1 MGQTEINSAL
11 INVSKA
17 SLNNFNIQEKIGRG
31 GFSKVYKAEFIKT
44 GHNVAIKQMNKLK
57 LIQKQMTMNILKEKQ
72 ILSTIY
78 HPFIVNM
85 YATFQ
90 DVDNV
95 YIVMDYCSCG
105 DFRSQL
111 QYMKDIT
118 EEQIKFFAGCII
130 LGLEYIHS
138 KGIIHRDLKPEN
150 IICDD
155 KGFLRISDFGIAK
168 SINETD
174 EKSLGKYEICGTP
187 GFISPEI
194 IQGKTIGYESDYFS
208 FGVMLYEIVMGKK
221 PYTFSSKND
230 ITYEK
235 VILTQQETGNNYSKE
250 LCDFISKLIEIDPKK
265 RLGRNGVIE
274 IKSHPFFDDFNWKQL
289 FYKTIKIPYT
299 PQYRLRK
306 RNSTPKQVKLQK
318 KSTCSKDSKETNDS
332 DESIH
337 NSFPEFN
344 DFDFLRT
351 PKINCY
357 TAFYNSNLIQY
368 NSNYHNSKSNI
379 KLTKNSQKHIS
390 LISPKKNIYKL
401 MLNKHSLSKNIQPY
415 NKKNQSHNNSF
426 NKLIRACSVSKIN
439 NCNLP
444 TISQGKHSFTKKPS
458 QNKLIDIP
466 RSECKP
472 KTTLSNK
479 RNINIVKTERFN
491 SVIKNFKQ
499 TNNND
504 AQIALFRK
512 LNYKKKSY
520 IYKGEVKLNLS
531 SFIIDEC

>member
-11 INVSKA
+11 LNVSKA

-111 QYMKDIT
+111 QYMKEIT
-118 EEQIKFFAGCII
+118 EEQIKFFVGCII

-150 IICDD
+150 IICDN

-168 SINETD
+168 SINEID
-174 EKSLGKYEICGTP
+174 DKSSGKYEICGTP

-221 PYTFSSKND
+221 PYTFSSKSFK
-230 ITYEK
+230 IT
-235 VILTQQETGNNYSKE
+235 S
-250 LCDFISKLIEIDPKK
+250 
-265 RLGRNGVIE
+265 
-274 IKSHPFFDDFNWKQL
+274 
-289 FYKTIKIPYT
+289 
-299 PQYRLRK
+299 LR
-306 RNSTPKQVKLQK
+306 
-318 KSTCSKDSKETNDS
+318 
-332 DESIH
+332 
-337 NSFPEFN
+337 SF
-344 DFDFLRT
+344 
-351 PKINCY
+351 
-357 TAFYNSNLIQY
+357 SN
-368 NSNYHNSKSNI
+368 
-379 KLTKNSQKHIS
+379 
-390 LISPKKNIYKL
+390 
-401 MLNKHSLSKNIQPY
+401 
-415 NKKNQSHNNSF
+415 
-426 NKLIRACSVSKIN
+426 CSVVVM
-439 NCNLP
+439 
-444 TISQGKHSFTKKPS
+444 
-458 QNKLIDIP
+458 
-466 RSECKP
+466 E
-472 KTTLSNK
+472 
-479 RNINIVKTERFN
+479 
-491 SVIKNFKQ
+491 
-499 TNNND
+499 
-504 AQIALFRK
+504 
-512 LNYKKKSY
+512 
-520 IYKGEVKLNLS
+520 
-531 SFIIDEC
+531 